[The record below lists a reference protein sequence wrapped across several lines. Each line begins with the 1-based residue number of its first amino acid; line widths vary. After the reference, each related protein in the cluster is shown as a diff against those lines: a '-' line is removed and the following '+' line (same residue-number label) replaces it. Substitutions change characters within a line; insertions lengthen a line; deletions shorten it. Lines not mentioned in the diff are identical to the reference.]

1 MQGGP
6 APEVALRHASGAAAL
21 LSDRRDEW
29 RWSVAL
35 VDAERS
41 AHTSLPGTGEAGY
54 VRALVGPEP
63 GWLPDRRILP
73 HTTGP

>member
-1 MQGGP
+1 VQGGP

-21 LSDRRDEW
+21 LIDRRDER

-41 AHTSLPGTGEAGY
+41 MHTSLPVAGEAGY

-63 GWLPDRRILP
+63 GWLPGRRILP
-73 HTTGP
+73 HAPGP

>member
-1 MQGGP
+1 VQGGP

-21 LSDRRDEW
+21 LSDRRDER

-41 AHTSLPGTGEAGY
+41 MHTSLPVAGEAGY

-63 GWLPDRRILP
+63 GWLSGRRILP
-73 HTTGP
+73 HAPGP

>member
-21 LSDRRDEW
+21 LSDRRDER

-41 AHTSLPGTGEAGY
+41 MHTSLPVAGEAGY

-63 GWLPDRRILP
+63 GWLPGRRILP
-73 HTTGP
+73 HAPGP